1 MAAKI
6 RLCPSGK
13 LPKMKHP
20 FRALRR
26 TFAALALLVAGLGA
40 VVPAPAQNTSNT
52 PPKQDL
58 QALQQVAEQFLK
70 GQTADLPGS
79 VTVTID
85 PVDPRLILAACLEP
99 QAFTPNGGRLFGRT
113 TVGVK
118 CVAPSPWTIYL
129 RANIQVISDYLVAAV
144 PLAQGQTI
152 SASDITR
159 IRGDMSALP
168 SGVLTEESQVIG
180 RVANMSLRAG
190 MPLRMDA
197 VRNQRVVQQGQAVRV
212 VSTGPGFQISTEA
225 RAMTNA
231 DEGQMAQART
241 ANGQVVSGIAKAGG
255 ILEINY

>member
-1 MAAKI
+1 MSAKI
-6 RLCPSGK
+6 RLCPAGK
-13 LPKMKHP
+13 LHKMKHA

-26 TFAALALLVAGLGA
+26 TFAVLSLLAAGLGA
-40 VVPAPAQNTSNT
+40 TAPALAQNDPSS
-52 PPKQDL
+52 PQKQDL

-70 GQTADLPGS
+70 SQTSGLPGS

-85 PVDPRLILAACLEP
+85 PADARLTLAACLEP
-99 QAFTPNGGRLFGRT
+99 QAFMPNGGRLFGRT
-113 TVGVK
+113 TVGIK

-129 RANIQVISDYLVAAV
+129 RANVQVISDYLVAAV

-168 SGVLTEESQVIG
+168 SGVITEESQVIG

-190 MPLRMDA
+190 TPLRLDTI
-197 VRNQRVVQQGQAVRV
+197 RNQRVVQQGQAVRV
-212 VSTGPGFQISTEA
+212 VSIGPGFQISTEA
-225 RAMTNA
+225 RALTNA
-231 DEGQMAQART
+231 NEGQMAQART
-241 ANGQVVSGIAKAGG
+241 AAGQVVSGIAKAGG